1 MRSILEA
8 FTFCDFTPEP
18 RSYWKRLE
26 YKELSDLIAQ
36 TKEKLLAKLNEA
48 DQELLQAYT
57 DSLSEQHSIEC
68 DGRFIHGF
76 TMGLTLTAEAFVTAR
91 ELAEDE

>member
-8 FTFCDFTPEP
+8 FTYCELTPEP
-18 RSYWKRLE
+18 RSYWRKPE
-26 YKELSDLIAQ
+26 YKELARLIEQ
-36 TKEKLLAKLNEA
+36 TKGKLLAKLNEA

-68 DGRFIHGF
+68 DGRFVHGF
-76 TMGLTLTAEAFVTAR
+76 TMGLTLTAEAFVITR
-91 ELAEDE
+91 ELTEDE